1 MPHLMGLIDWK
12 DISLA
17 GLICVEIS
25 YLPQIVRLYRV
36 KEAHEFHIL
45 YPMLNILG
53 RVLVLAGGLAL
64 HRIDIEVGMFVGIV
78 VRFTLLGQVWYYHAR
93 EARHRRL
100 RLEQVTL

>member
-1 MPHLMGLIDWK
+1 MGIIPWK

-45 YPMLNILG
+45 YPLLNILG
-53 RVLVLAGGLAL
+53 RLLVLAGGLAL
-64 HRIDIEVGMFVGIV
+64 HRMDIEVGMFLGII
-78 VRFTLLGQVWYYHAR
+78 VRFILLGQVWYYHAR
-93 EARHRRL
+93 EARNRRIL
-100 RLEQVTL
+100 LEQVTV